1 MVFLIFLVVVLQY
14 MTWDNKIH
22 YFNKFLELSS
32 GFVNT
37 DKKAM
42 KELTTLNST
51 SKLKKL
57 VK

>member
-1 MVFLIFLVVVLQY
+1 MDFVLFLVVQY

-37 DKKAM
+37 AKKAM

-51 SKLKKL
+51 STLKQL